1 MAIAARSNHPRL
13 EREVPQ
19 DSPEQALC
27 AVFDVVEDAL
37 EKLTPEKRKL
47 WLDDLSATAERLEK
61 QA

>member
-13 EREVPQ
+13 QREVPP